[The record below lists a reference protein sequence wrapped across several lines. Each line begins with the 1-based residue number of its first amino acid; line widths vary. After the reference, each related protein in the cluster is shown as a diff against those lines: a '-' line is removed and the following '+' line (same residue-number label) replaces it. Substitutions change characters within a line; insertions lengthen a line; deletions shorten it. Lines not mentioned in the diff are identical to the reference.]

1 MTEGK
6 LRVHLLKLSFQLD
19 LTFLP
24 FFIPRS
30 SGVYFNDST
39 KTVLEADGET
49 FQYIERRKSDETD
62 ISRPKEA
69 LAETYTLSSYP
80 DNLQKKVTLLK
91 HFHNYLV
98 EQQKKNEGECHV
110 DPEIND
116 GTTFVYIKK
125 WVRTKHAI
133 LFRLSNQTV
142 QIVFYDQTEILLTPD
157 SRYITYVDKSRN
169 RKTFHFNDELIGNN
183 PDFAKR
189 LKYTKEIMQQTISGT
204 RR

>member
-1 MTEGK
+1 MDICANLLF
-6 LRVHLLKLSFQLD
+6 LRVFY
-19 LTFLP
+19 
-24 FFIPRS
+24 S

-39 KTVLEADGET
+39 KTVLEPRGET
-49 FQYIERRKSDETD
+49 FQYIERRKLDGDSD
-62 ISRPKEA
+62 SPRCKEA
-69 LAETYTLSSYP
+69 LVSTHTLSNAP
-80 DNLQKKVTLLK
+80 ENLQKKVTLLK

-98 EQQKKNEGECHV
+98 EQQKKIEGDGFFH
-110 DPEIND
+110 PEAND
-116 GTTFVYIKK
+116 GASSGFVFIKK

-157 SRYITYVDKSRN
+157 ERYITYVDKVRN
-169 RKTFHFNDELIGNN
+169 RQTFHFNDELVGSN

-189 LKYTKEIMQQTISGT
+189 LKYTKEIMHQLITGQ